1 MTAMRQEVAGLPG
14 HSSLSMPDLESG
26 DGVTVWFKCVKKDE
40 TPGPVYSLRCC
51 AYILTYM
58 KRRE

>member
-40 TPGPVYSLRCC
+40 TPGSVYSLRCC
-51 AYILTYM
+51 A
-58 KRRE
+58 